1 MESQSESGV
10 PPVRSRSRVAVGRA
24 WDVCTENQQSFRTNE
39 AIPTRTELVPV
50 YVVSS
55 LLMSDLCALSRYP
68 TRRLSAPLWTLTR
81 HGWRP
86 RPPRVLAIEQNT
98 GGVCDVWRMCMC
110 VR

>member
-55 LLMSDLCALSRYP
+55 LLMSDLCALSIHDP
-68 TRRLSAPLWTLTR
+68 RLSAPLSRIAT
-81 HGWRP
+81 HGP

-98 GGVCDVWRMCMC
+98 RRCVCVCVWRMCMC